1 MVGGSNGEAE
11 QRGGAAPRSMG
22 LRLLGWFWILLILG
36 LAGGAAGLQVLGP
49 PPAEPSPQV
58 APTQGAPSQGV
69 PATDGRAV
77 PAGAA
82 NSMASAPPPS
92 APGPRVTDVA
102 FTRHAAGAPISPPDP
117 ALLAPSTQFPDLQLP
132 RIAADGRMP
141 MQVYAGG
148 FDSADTRPKVAL
160 VLAGI
165 GQSDTYSDDASH
177 LLPAG
182 VTFAVSPYA
191 NQPARLLD
199 DIRAHGHEFL
209 LSLPM
214 EPLGAPLNDAGSQ
227 SLLTGASP
235 AQNAQRLEWALT
247 RFAGYVG
254 ATSALDGL
262 RGERFSASPTQMDVV
277 LDTLTHRGLLYVD
290 ANLPANRSP
299 SPDHPRLPSR
309 SVDIVIDDP
318 AVRVEIERKLQ
329 ALEQIARDRG
339 GAIGLAGPPRPV
351 TIDRIA
357 AWTNSLAAHGIALAP
372 VSVVVLL
379 PPPTAPG
386 PVPMTAG
393 PVAGDAATIAS
404 RAGRA
409 P

>member
-1 MVGGSNGEAE
+1 MVGTRDQAE
-11 QRGGAAPRSMG
+11 QDGGAAPRSIG

-49 PPAEPSPQV
+49 PQGKPAPHSP
-58 APTQGAPSQGV
+58 
-69 PATDGRAV
+69 PATEGHAAPPRATGSLASAV
-77 PAGAA
+77 PA
-82 NSMASAPPPS
+82 PPP
-92 APGPRVTDVA
+92 PRLTDVA
-102 FTRHAAGAPISPPDP
+102 FTRHAAGAPISPPEP

-132 RIAADGRMP
+132 RIAADGRLP

-160 VLAGI
+160 ILAGI
-165 GQSDTYSDDASH
+165 GQSDMYSDDASR

-182 VTFAVSPYA
+182 VTFAISPYA
-191 NQPARLLD
+191 SQPARLLE

-214 EPLGAPLNDAGSQ
+214 EPLGYPVNDAGPQ
-227 SLLTGASP
+227 SLLTGAAP
-235 AQNAQRLEWALT
+235 AQNTQRLEWALT

-262 RGERFSASPTQMDVV
+262 RGERFSASSTQLDAV
-277 LDTLTHRGLLYVD
+277 LDTLAARGLLYVD
-290 ANLPANRSP
+290 ANPPSARPASADP
-299 SPDHPRLPSR
+299 PKPPSR
-309 SVDIVIDDP
+309 AVDIVIDDP

-339 GAIGLAGPPRPV
+339 SAIGLAGLPRPV

-379 PPPTAPG
+379 PPPAAPL
-386 PVPMTAG
+386 
-393 PVAGDAATIAS
+393 AGDAATVAA
-404 RAGRA
+404 RAGRV